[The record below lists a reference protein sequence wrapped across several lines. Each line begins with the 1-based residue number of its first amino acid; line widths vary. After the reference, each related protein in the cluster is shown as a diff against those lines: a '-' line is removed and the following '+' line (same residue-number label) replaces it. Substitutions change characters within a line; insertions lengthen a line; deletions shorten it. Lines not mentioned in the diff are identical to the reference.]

1 MWNLTLPKI
10 FKGLCVFQAQ
20 LTGENID
27 SDTSLTIIKPDIY
40 VFSYVSS
47 IPRLTGV
54 LIMSAEAQFQTIK
67 LWKKMVD

>member
-40 VFSYVSS
+40 VFS
-47 IPRLTGV
+47 
-54 LIMSAEAQFQTIK
+54 
-67 LWKKMVD
+67 